1 MVRVREPQRI
11 VEKKDLQALEDKFV
25 NAIEKTV
32 LKDLT
37 LDELAGQF
45 ESVDKQ
51 AQLFQGLILLE
62 ARERFESD
70 KLFGEWCA
78 TRPLCL
84 GSQTQR
90 TRLMNL
96 ARFFST
102 REIIGISLTVCYEI
116 SAPINADIADKVYQ
130 AALNQNLSVAQIKTE
145 IAKAKGLLPENV
157 NEGSG
162 EPELMPLEDISSF
175 MEQVL
180 ADIRELPTN
189 EALRVLD
196 ECRKELKARN
206 KK

>member
-1 MVRVREPQRI
+1 MNFADYF
-11 VEKKDLQALEDKFV
+11 KD
-25 NAIEKTV
+25 
-32 LKDLT
+32 KDT
-37 LDELAGQF
+37 
-45 ESVDKQ
+45 
-51 AQLFQGLILLE
+51 
-62 ARERFESD
+62 
-70 KLFGEWCA
+70 
-78 TRPLCL
+78 T
-84 GSQTQR
+84 
-90 TRLMNL
+90 
-96 ARFFST
+96 
-102 REIIGISLTVCYEI
+102 GISLSACYEI

-206 KK
+206 KNR